1 MHAPRRKTFNSVNAA
16 SLARWILLTG
26 FVALT
31 GLIYV
36 YFTLQ
41 LHHLA
46 ERKRVLENE
55 LASLRSQNDL
65 AHSQITARTSHL
77 ELQRQ
82 FKNGDLKLIPIAE
95 RNIVRLTAPRP
106 AHVEDTVQ
114 PVANKRG
121 RR

>member
-26 FVALT
+26 FMALT

-36 YFTLQ
+36 YLTLQ
-41 LHHLA
+41 LHHLG
-46 ERKRVLENE
+46 ERKKVLENE

-65 AHSQITARTSHL
+65 ARSQITARTSHL

-82 FKNGDLKLIPIAE
+82 LKDGNLKMIPIAE
-95 RNIVRLTAPRP
+95 RNIVRLSAPRP
-106 AHVEDTVQ
+106 ARVEDTLQ